1 MIKFTY
7 TEEDGRNIE
16 MTYDS
21 YSDLTDMCSMFRDFV
36 AARGFEKAEIIY
48 EFEDEAFETVSVDRL
63 CEEWRDGIQ
72 LTEDMTPEQIVEA
85 TIDAIVLSD
94 KYYLRRFL

>member
-36 AARGFEKAEIIY
+36 AARGFEKDEIIY
-48 EFEDEAFETVSVDRL
+48 EFEDESFESMSIDKL
-63 CEEWRDGIQ
+63 CDEWRDSIK
-72 LTEDMTPEQIVEA
+72 LSENMTPEQIIEE
-85 TIDAIVLSD
+85 TINAIVLSD